1 MLVIHSEE
9 DRETTDP
16 EHLPGMPIPIQKQ
29 KAATTVWYYFFAGCF
44 HETLAEIMQRPPLL
58 HCSNKF
64 FYGPLAS
71 TSGKSLLSSSNN
83 K

>member
-1 MLVIHSEE
+1 MLVIHLEE
-9 DRETTDP
+9 DCETTDL
-16 EHLPGMPIPIQKQ
+16 EHLPGMPTLIQKQ

-44 HETLAEIMQRPPLL
+44 PETLAEIMQHPVLL
-58 HCSNKF
+58 DCSNKL